1 MMSDTMTPRNLAAK
15 PSLPRRLTLGV
26 AGTVVVAALG
36 AAPLSGCVYR
46 VNIQQGNFLE
56 QKTVDQVAVGMTRAQ
71 VRFLLGTPQVADPF
85 NHDRWDYL
93 YLFHDGKKRTTERR
107 QFVVLFQDDKVASV
121 ERPTGAMPNDAPR
134 APVNGA

>member
-1 MMSDTMTPRNLAAK
+1 MNPRNLAAN
-15 PSLPRRLTLGV
+15 PSLPGHLARRV
-26 AGTVVVAALG
+26 AGAALVVALA

-46 VNIQQGNFLE
+46 LNIQQGNFLE

-121 ERPTGAMPNDAPR
+121 ERPTGEMPNDAPR